1 VPDRGGQG
9 EESLGDT
16 GVESGG
22 GAGAV
27 GFEGKLSFAGVV
39 DRFDELADAA
49 EISDLALTPPE
60 FDDLLAELTP
70 AHQAR
75 TPTRAS
81 GRKPATSFADRVAIT
96 LQRQRFSTP
105 THVLAE
111 LVGVSTTAILKAL
124 KHTRPL
130 LDDSGHTPEPTGTT
144 LNTATQTREFATRTS
159 RHTAT

>member
-1 VPDRGGQG
+1 MAQIARRTRHVCPRQHRHRRHDPTATTRPA
-9 EESLGDT
+9 SLHAPELT
-16 GVESGG
+16 G
-22 GAGAV
+22 
-27 GFEGKLSFAGVV
+27 
-39 DRFDELADAA
+39 
-49 EISDLALTPPE
+49 LTPSE

-70 AHQAR
+70 AHRAR

-81 GRKPATSFADRVAIT
+81 GRKPATSLADRIAIT

-124 KHTRPL
+124 KHTQPL
-130 LDDSGHTPEPTGTT
+130 LDDSGHTTEPTGTT
-144 LNTATQTREFATRTS
+144 LNTAAELREFATRTS